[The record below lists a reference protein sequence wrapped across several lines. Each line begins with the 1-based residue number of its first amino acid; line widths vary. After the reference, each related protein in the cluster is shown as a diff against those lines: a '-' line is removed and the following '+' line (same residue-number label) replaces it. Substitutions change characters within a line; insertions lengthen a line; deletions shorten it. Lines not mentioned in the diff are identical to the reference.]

1 MSNRIANSFIN
12 QIETHLSCI
21 EELLDDLY
29 NVRADHKD
37 LVDSIRE
44 FNLHLEEA
52 MDRVADLRKG
62 EEELQENVLSPSLI
76 QSIEEH
82 AANH

>member
-1 MSNRIANSFIN
+1 MSNNNANSFIN
-12 QIETHLSCI
+12 QIDTHLSCI

-29 NVRADHKD
+29 NVRADRSE

-62 EEELQENVLSPSLI
+62 EKDLQE
-76 QSIEEH
+76 IEDH
-82 AANH
+82 VANH